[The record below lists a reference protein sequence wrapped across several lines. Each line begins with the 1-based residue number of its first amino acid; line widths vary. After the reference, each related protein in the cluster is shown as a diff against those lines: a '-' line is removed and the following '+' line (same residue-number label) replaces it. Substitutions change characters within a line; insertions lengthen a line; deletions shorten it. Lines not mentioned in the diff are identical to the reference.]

1 MTFARWAFFV
11 AILSTGC
18 VTAPRVQRPA
28 SGLVEEGLASWY
40 GEPYHGRRAASGEMY
55 NMHDLTGAH
64 RTLPFGTKVLVTNLE
79 NQRQVVVTIN
89 DRGPFVPGRIIDL
102 SQAAARK
109 IGMLEKG
116 VVPVRLE
123 VLQEGDGMVKNRC
136 WEVQVG
142 AFSREDNVNRAL
154 ARLREKGFSTRTAPA
169 GGGLTRVRITG
180 IAGLRKAQE
189 IARALARDFP
199 GALPVPC
206 PNLSGGKP

>member
-1 MTFARWAFFV
+1 MTFSRWAFFA
-11 AILSTGC
+11 AILSTAC
-18 VTAPRVQRPA
+18 ATAPRAPLRA

-40 GEPYHGRRAASGEMY
+40 GEPYHGRRAASGEIY
-55 NMHDLTGAH
+55 NMHNYTGAH

-102 SQAAARK
+102 SKAAARE
-109 IGMLEKG
+109 IGMLKKG
-116 VVPVRLE
+116 VVPVRLR
-123 VLQEGDGMVKNRC
+123 VLRLGDGMKDSRC

-142 AFSREDNVNRAL
+142 AFAREENVNRAL
-154 ARLREKGFSTRTAPA
+154 ARLRDRGFATRTAPA

-180 IAGLRKAQE
+180 IATLDKAQE
-189 IARALARDFP
+189 LARVLAPDFP

-206 PNLSGGKP
+206 PASLGGRP